1 MSCEAKFS
9 VNMEGAVSVYVE
21 NGCLKVIGEI
31 PVAGDRGAFDAF
43 IAAIIMKLLGDSKKP
58 KLQSFSPAARELAER
73 DASIYIGRSRAFL
86 KKCRLEGSTG
96 GRPRGPK
103 FTRESARCVRYPI
116 DELDKWL
123 AGRARYET
131 NCEIV
136 SNNGE

>member
-1 MSCEAKFS
+1 
-9 VNMEGAVSVYVE
+9 MESAVSVHVE
-21 NGCLKVIGEI
+21 KGCLRVIGEI
-31 PVAGDRGAFDAF
+31 SIASDREALEAF
-43 IAAIIMKLLGDSKKP
+43 IAEINMKLLGDSKKP
-58 KLQSFSPAARELAER
+58 KLPSFSMAAKELAEA

-86 KKCRLEGSTG
+86 KKCRLDGSTG
-96 GRPRGPK
+96 GRSRGPR
-103 FTRESARCVRYPI
+103 FTRDSARCVRYPI